1 MDLREVLKLILPDQ
15 PVIVRYERPS
25 LIKKDSIVY
34 DEVKGKRSDVW
45 RNVVFPEKLKVTEIN
60 TLNNTILLVVDL
72 IR

>member
-1 MDLREVLKLILPDQ
+1 MDLREVLKLILVDQ

-45 RNVVFPEKLKVTEIN
+45 RNVVCPEKLKVTEIN
-60 TLNNTILLVVDL
+60 VLNNTILIVVDL

>member
-1 MDLREVLKLILPDQ
+1 MDLREILKLILADQ

-25 LIKKDSIVY
+25 LVKKDSVVY

-45 RNVVFPEKLKVTEIN
+45 RNVICPEILKVTEIG
-60 TLNNTILLVVDL
+60 TVNNSILITVDL

>member
-1 MDLREVLKLILPDQ
+1 MDLREVLKLILVDQ

-45 RNVVFPEKLKVTEIN
+45 RNVIYPEKLKVTEIN
-60 TLNNTILLVVDL
+60 TLNNTILIVVDL

>member
-1 MDLREVLKLILPDQ
+1 MDLREALKLILPDQ

>member
-1 MDLREVLKLILPDQ
+1 MDLREVLKLILADQ

-34 DEVKGKRSDVW
+34 DEVKGKCSDVW
-45 RNVVFPEKLKVTEIN
+45 RNVVCPEKLKVTEIN
-60 TLNNTILLVVDL
+60 ILNNTILIVVDL

>member
-1 MDLREVLKLILPDQ
+1 MDLREVLKLILADQ

-34 DEVKGKRSDVW
+34 DEVKGKCTEVW
-45 RNVVFPEKLKVTEIN
+45 RNVVCPEKLKVTEIN
-60 TLNNTILLVVDL
+60 ILNNTILIVVDL

>member
-1 MDLREVLKLILPDQ
+1 MDLREVLKLIFVDH

-34 DEVKGKRSDVW
+34 DEVKGKCSDVR
-45 RNVVFPEKLKVTEIN
+45 RNVLCPEKLKVTEIN
-60 TLNNTILLVVDL
+60 TLNNSIVIVVDL